1 MFTIVK
7 GMIFSTLKCF
17 DLNGDPP
24 GRVPPLSMGDVY
36 TDQRRVHLATFR
48 GQCRIRGGGRFG
60 PVEGG
65 GAPASNERDQNCY
78 VDRDRFSVIKLIIIV
93 SGAFGPPR
101 AMINDP
107 LGAVRGGGGPHR

>member
-1 MFTIVK
+1 M
-7 GMIFSTLKCF
+7 STPINVESTSLHS
-17 DLNGDPP
+17 GVSVAS
-24 GRVPPLSMGDVY
+24 G
-36 TDQRRVHLATFR
+36 
-48 GQCRIRGGGRFG
+48 GGGRFG